1 MSGHSRRKI
10 QIPRILGQGGWDWK
24 GKAEIVKPRPG
35 RSSYT
40 ASTDPLPSSSP
51 SPSSF
56 QVFSINLTPLSALCI
71 VRRTLYC
78 CAGHPNECQEG
89 EKILLLSQHIYAP
102 HICTWKSIDNIV
114 NLHNYSENFLWVISP
129 VIEEFLNTRKCI
141 LHYWGRLVKSID
153 MSVLHLMVFC
163 IILKNGLQFL

>member
-71 VRRTLYC
+71 VRSTVVLVIPMNAKKGKEYYSLVNTYV
-78 CAGHPNECQEG
+78 HFT
-89 EKILLLSQHIYAP
+89 
-102 HICTWKSIDNIV
+102 CTWKNINIIV

-129 VIEEFLNTRKCI
+129 VIEEFLNTRKCT
-141 LHYWGRLVKSID
+141 LHYWGCFVKNID
-153 MSVLHLMVFC
+153 MSVLHLMVFFYN
-163 IILKNGLQFL
+163 IKNCLQFS